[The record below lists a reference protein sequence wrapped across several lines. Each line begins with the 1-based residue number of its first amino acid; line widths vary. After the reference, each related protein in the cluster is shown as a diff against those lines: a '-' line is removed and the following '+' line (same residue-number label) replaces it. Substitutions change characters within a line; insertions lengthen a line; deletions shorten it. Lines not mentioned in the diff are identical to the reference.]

1 MATTANSRDRALRER
16 ARAVIPGGMYGH
28 ESVALLPEA
37 FPQFFSRGEG
47 ARIWDADGNEYVDYM
62 CAFGPNLLGYRHPA
76 VEQAANAQA
85 ALGDTLTGPSEAMV
99 TLAEDFV
106 GMISHA
112 AWAMFCKNGSDATS
126 MAMVIARAYSGRR
139 KILLAHGTYHGAS
152 PWNTPNP
159 KGTLPEDRAHIIYF
173 RYNDP
178 ESLKDAFRLA
188 DGDVAGV
195 FATPFRHEV
204 FEDQYLPSAEFA
216 REARRL
222 CDEADALL
230 IVDEVRAGFRLSR
243 DASWSLLGV
252 EPDLS
257 TWGKVLGNGHPISAL
272 LGSEKVRTA
281 ASSIYVTGSFWF
293 SAVPMAAAVATL
305 REVRSSDYLEQMVA
319 RAEEM
324 RQGIAAQ
331 ALAYG
336 IGVRQTGPAQMPQ
349 IFFDDDPDMR
359 IGYFWAA
366 AALRRGVYLHPY
378 HNMFA
383 TSALTSA
390 DIERTLAATDG
401 AFAELKRAWA
411 TIPPQSNPAVLA
423 RIQAKKEIAA
433 R

>member
-390 DIERTLAATDG
+390 DIERTLSATDG

>member
-1 MATTANSRDRALRER
+1 MTTRANSRDRELRER
-16 ARAVIPGGMYGH
+16 AGAVIPGGMYGH

-47 ARIWDADGNEYVDYM
+47 ARIWDADGNDYVDYM

-85 ALGDTLTGPSEAMV
+85 ALGDTLTGPSEVMV

-178 ESLKDAFRLA
+178 ESLRDAFRLA

-216 REARRL
+216 LEARRL

-272 LGSEKVRTA
+272 LGSEKARAA

-305 REVRSSDYLEQMVA
+305 QVVRSSDYLERMIA

-331 ALAYG
+331 AASHG
-336 IGVRQTGPAQMPQ
+336 IGIRQTGPAQMPQ
-349 IFFDDDPDMR
+349 IFFEDDPDMR

-366 AALRRGVYLHPY
+366 AAVRRGVYLHPY

-390 DIERTLAATDG
+390 DIERTLSATDG

-423 RIQAKKEIAA
+423 RIQVRKEIAA

>member
-1 MATTANSRDRALRER
+1 MTMRTNSKDRALRER
-16 ARAVIPGGMYGH
+16 AREVIPNGMYGH
-28 ESVALLPEA
+28 ESVALLPEE

-47 ARIWDADGNEYVDYM
+47 ARIWDADGNDYVDYM
-62 CAFGPNLLGYRHPA
+62 CAFGPNLLGYRHPD
-76 VEQAANAQA
+76 VEQAAGAQA

-106 GMISHA
+106 GMVTHA

-126 MAMVIARAYSGRR
+126 MAMVLARAYSGRR
-139 KILLAHGTYHGAS
+139 KILVAHGTYHGAS

-173 RYNDP
+173 RYDDAD
-178 ESLKDAFRLA
+178 SLRDAFRQA

-195 FATPFRHEV
+195 FVTPFRHEV
-204 FEDQYLPSAEFA
+204 FEDQFLPSAEFA

-222 CDEADALL
+222 CDDADALL
-230 IVDEVRAGFRLSR
+230 IVDEVRAGFRLAR
-243 DASWSLLGV
+243 DASWSLFGV
-252 EPDLS
+252 EPDLT
-257 TWGKVLGNGHPISAL
+257 TWGKVLGNGYPISAL
-272 LGSEKVRTA
+272 LGSEKVRA
-281 ASSIYVTGSFWF
+281 AACGIYVTGSFWF

-305 REVRSSDYLEQMVA
+305 RTVRTSDYLERMIA

-324 RQGIAAQ
+324 RKGIAEQ
-331 ALAYG
+331 AAAHG
-336 IGVRQTGPAQMPQ
+336 IGIRQTGPAQMPQ

-359 IGYFWAA
+359 RGYFWAA
-366 AALRRGVYLHPY
+366 AAVRRGVYLHPY

-383 TSALTSA
+383 TSALTEA
-390 DIERTLAATDG
+390 DIARTLAATDE
-401 AFAELKRAWA
+401 AFTELKRAWA

-423 RIQAKKEIAA
+423 RIKAKLESRA

>member
-1 MATTANSRDRALRER
+1 MTTNSKDRALRER

-28 ESVALLPEA
+28 ESVALLPED

-62 CAFGPNLLGYRHPA
+62 CAFGPNLLGYRNPA
-76 VEQAANAQA
+76 VEEAASAQA
-85 ALGDTLTGPSEAMV
+85 AMGDTLTGPSEAMV
-99 TLAEDFV
+99 TLAEDLV
-106 GMISHA
+106 SMISHA

-126 MAMVIARAYSGRR
+126 MAMVLARAHSGRR
-139 KILLAHGTYHGAS
+139 KILVAQGAYHGAS

-159 KGTLPEDRAHIIYF
+159 KGTLPEDRAHILYF
-173 RYNDP
+173 RYDDLD
-178 ESLKDAFRLA
+178 SLRDAFREA

-204 FEDQYLPSAEFA
+204 FEDQFLPSAEFA
-216 REARRL
+216 RGARQL
-222 CDEADALL
+222 CDDADALL
-230 IVDEVRAGFRLSR
+230 IVDEVRAGFRLAR

-252 EPDLS
+252 EPDLT
-257 TWGKVLGNGHPISAL
+257 TWGKVLGNGYPISAL
-272 LGSEKVRTA
+272 LGCEKLRAA

-305 REVRSSDYLEQMVA
+305 AVVRTSDYLERMIA

-324 RQGIAAQ
+324 RKGIAAQ
-331 ALAYG
+331 AAAHGFG
-336 IGVRQTGPAQMPQ
+336 IRQTGPAQMPQ
-349 IFFDDDPDMR
+349 IFFADDPDMR

-366 AALRRGVYLHPY
+366 AAVRRGVYLHPY

-383 TSALTSA
+383 TSALTEA
-390 DIERTLAATDG
+390 DIAKTLAATDE

-411 TIPPQSNPAVLA
+411 NIPPQPNPAVLA
-423 RIQAKKEIAA
+423 RIKAKALLSP

>member
-1 MATTANSRDRALRER
+1 MRTNSRDRALRER

-28 ESVALLPEA
+28 ESVALLPED

-47 ARIWDADGNEYVDYM
+47 ARIWDADGNDYVDYM

-76 VEQAANAQA
+76 VEQAASAQA
-85 ALGDTLTGPSEAMV
+85 AMGDTLTGPSEAMV

-106 GMISHA
+106 GMITHA

-126 MAMVIARAYSGRR
+126 MAMVAARAYSGRR
-139 KILLAHGTYHGAS
+139 KILVARGTYHGAS

-159 KGTLPEDRAHIIYF
+159 TGTLPEDRAHIVYF

-178 ESLKDAFRLA
+178 DSLRDAFRQA
-188 DGDVAGV
+188 EGDVAGV

-204 FEDQYLPSAEFA
+204 FEDQFLPSAEFA

-222 CDEADALL
+222 CDDADALL

-243 DASWSLLGV
+243 DASWSLFGV
-252 EPDLS
+252 EPDLT
-257 TWGKVLGNGHPISAL
+257 TWGKVLGNGYPISAL
-272 LGSEKVRTA
+272 LGSEKVRAA

-293 SAVPMAAAVATL
+293 SAVPMAAAIATL
-305 REVRSSDYLEQMVA
+305 RAVRSTDYLEQMIA
-319 RAEEM
+319 RAEAM
-324 RQGIAAQ
+324 RNGIAEQ
-331 ALAYG
+331 ALAQG
-336 IGVRQTGPAQMPQ
+336 IGIRQTGPAQMPQ

-366 AALRRGVYLHPY
+366 AAVRRGVYLHPY

-383 TSALTSA
+383 TSALTDD
-390 DIERTLAATDG
+390 DISRTLTATDE
-401 AFAELKRAWA
+401 AFRELKRAWA
-411 TIPPQSNPAVLA
+411 NIPEQSNPAVLA
-423 RIQAKKEIAA
+423 RIKAKRESRAL
-433 R
+433 